1 MRRTVKKNRTTALFL
16 AMTLVLSA
24 AETGGLWQMEA
35 MASQTGREEADEE
48 IRITT
53 GEEFLDF
60 GRNCVSETYSK
71 GKTFILETDI
81 DLQGLSAYPRVC
93 RDI

>member
-35 MASQTGREEADEE
+35 MASQTGREEADEDHHRGG
-48 IRITT
+48 ISGLRQKLC
-53 GEEFLDF
+53 F
-60 GRNCVSETYSK
+60 R
-71 GKTFILETDI
+71 
-81 DLQGLSAYPRVC
+81 DLLQREDLYPGDRH
-93 RDI
+93 